1 MGRAGRWR
9 KTDGSLHTGYEE
21 LGQGEGKKLGMSG
34 RGFRDGEKLKWLNQ
48 NHFLESQT
56 CDYFL
61 ESEICAEISPS
72 GFLPWWQVAFLSAL
86 QFAHL

>member
-21 LGQGEGKKLGMSG
+21 LGQGEGKKFGMSG

-48 NHFLESQT
+48 DHFLESQ
-56 CDYFL
+56 
-61 ESEICAEISPS
+61 ICAEISPS
-72 GFLPWWQVAFLSAL
+72 GFLPWWQVPLCTSVCPSVKSI
-86 QFAHL
+86 